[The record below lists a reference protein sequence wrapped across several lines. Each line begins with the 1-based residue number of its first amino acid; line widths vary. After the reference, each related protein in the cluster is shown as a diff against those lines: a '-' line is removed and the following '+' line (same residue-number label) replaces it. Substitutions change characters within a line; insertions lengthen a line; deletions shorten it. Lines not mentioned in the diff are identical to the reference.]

1 MKISN
6 YKSILEEQLLL
17 INKSLDEV
25 MLNKENNEEI
35 IYWLK
40 KQRNNIENKL
50 AFYNYTYDGI
60 EKLLVTIGND
70 KRALS
75 LNELISFLK
84 DLKSSSGDEYS
95 EILNGKINKFI
106 EIKNTINDL
115 IKKIDKIMNEMDFKP
130 LYNEDRGLFSIGYNI
145 EEQSLGN
152 SYYDL
157 LASESRATS
166 FIAIA
171 RGIVPKEH
179 WYKLSRNLT
188 NAFNSKA
195 LASWSGTMF
204 EYFMPY
210 QIMKCYKDTIWNLT
224 YDGVINAQ
232 INYAKEKH
240 VPWGIS
246 ESAYYF
252 FDVDKNYQYK
262 AFGVPGIGLKEDWK
276 MK

>member
-1 MKISN
+1 MT
-6 YKSILEEQLLL
+6 SIVE
-17 INKSLDEV
+17 K
-25 MLNKENNEEI
+25 KENNEEI

-130 LYNEDRGLFSIGYNI
+130 LYNEDRGLFSIGYKI
-145 EEQSLGN
+145 LKHSSTPRCQC
-152 SYYDL
+152 
-157 LASESRATS
+157 
-166 FIAIA
+166 
-171 RGIVPKEH
+171 
-179 WYKLSRNLT
+179 LT
-188 NAFNSKA
+188 
-195 LASWSGTMF
+195 
-204 EYFMPY
+204 
-210 QIMKCYKDTIWNLT
+210 IKC
-224 YDGVINAQ
+224 
-232 INYAKEKH
+232 
-240 VPWGIS
+240 IS
-246 ESAYYF
+246 
-252 FDVDKNYQYK
+252 
-262 AFGVPGIGLKEDWK
+262 
-276 MK
+276 

>member
-115 IKKIDKIMNEMDFKP
+115 IK
-130 LYNEDRGLFSIGYNI
+130 R
-145 EEQSLGN
+145 
-152 SYYDL
+152 
-157 LASESRATS
+157 
-166 FIAIA
+166 
-171 RGIVPKEH
+171 
-179 WYKLSRNLT
+179 
-188 NAFNSKA
+188 
-195 LASWSGTMF
+195 
-204 EYFMPY
+204 
-210 QIMKCYKDTIWNLT
+210 
-224 YDGVINAQ
+224 
-232 INYAKEKH
+232 
-240 VPWGIS
+240 
-246 ESAYYF
+246 
-252 FDVDKNYQYK
+252 
-262 AFGVPGIGLKEDWK
+262 
-276 MK
+276 